1 MEGYEMSGRYS
12 STGNVSTKN
21 KFIPKFSISMGESF
35 QD

>member
-21 KFIPKFSISMGESF
+21 FIPKFTVSMGESF